1 LVFSLIDAIFGLS
14 QELASAVTLLIWILG
29 PVIGFVVG
37 ARISSS
43 EWGRDWKRRREEKI
57 RRKTGG

>member
-1 LVFSLIDAIFGLS
+1 LS